1 MMYEVEGASSN
12 NTEAAS
18 GWQVVFRRDLVA
30 AQTTQESIRAQRS
43 DAKRNHDALLEAASA
58 AFAEKGTDTSL
69 EDVARRAGVGI
80 GTLYRHFPTRDAL
93 VEAAYR
99 RGVERLCD
107 EADRLLAEN
116 EPDLALE
123 AWMTDF
129 VGYVATKRG
138 LASTLKLAADTHAD
152 LFAHARQRM
161 QTAVNGLVGAAAATG
176 RIRSDVDGG
185 DLIRALGGICMV
197 SDQAGWQ
204 DQARRLVALLMDGLR
219 YGAPGTTTRGTTTQG

>member
-1 MMYEVEGASSN
+1 M
-12 NTEAAS
+12 AAE
-18 GWQVVFRRDLVA
+18 
-30 AQTTQESIRAQRS
+30 TTQESIRAQRS

-107 EADRLLAEN
+107 EAERLLAGN
-116 EPDLALE
+116 EPDVALE
-123 AWMTDF
+123 TWMRDF
-129 VGYVATKRG
+129 VGYIATKRG
-138 LASTLKLAADTHAD
+138 LASTLKLAGDSHAD
-152 LFAHARQRM
+152 LFAYVHQRIR
-161 QTAVNGLVGAAAATG
+161 TAVDSLVDAAAATG
-176 RIRSDVDGG
+176 RIRADVDGS
-185 DLIRALGGICMV
+185 DLVRALGGICMV

-204 DQARRLVALLMDGLR
+204 DQARRLVSLLMDGLR
-219 YGAPGTTTRGTTTQG
+219 YSAPGSATRDEPAQV